1 MQRIATGLLV
11 MVFSVGLLAAE
22 VIPPTSRTRAVR
34 MEGWREAL
42 AEAERLLRA
51 GDAGAAEDQYRGV
64 IDASEASGEAGLL
77 VARAVDGLADIYR
90 QQERFDE
97 ARELYAR
104 SAAMW
109 ERLLGSRQPRLAVTL
124 HNLAL
129 VEAARGERG
138 DAERHLLRAIEIFE
152 GSLGGDSAWAEA
164 SRERYAALREGSPD
178 RP

>member
-1 MQRIATGLLV
+1 MQRPAACFLV
-11 MVFSVGLLAAE
+11 MILAMGPLAAG
-22 VIPPTSRTRAVR
+22 VIPPASQERAAR
-34 MEGWREAL
+34 MDGWRETL
-42 AEAERLLRA
+42 AEAERLLRD
-51 GDAGAAEDQYRGV
+51 GDTVAAETRYLGV
-64 IDASEASGEAGLL
+64 IGEAEAAGEAGLL

-90 QQERFDE
+90 QQDRFDE

-109 ERLLGSRQPRLAVTL
+109 ERLLGPRQPRLAVTL

-138 DAERHLLRAIEIFE
+138 DAEGHLLRAIEIFE
-152 GSLGGDSAWAEA
+152 LSLGSDSAQARA
-164 SRERYAALREGSPD
+164 SRDSYAALRQSDPD